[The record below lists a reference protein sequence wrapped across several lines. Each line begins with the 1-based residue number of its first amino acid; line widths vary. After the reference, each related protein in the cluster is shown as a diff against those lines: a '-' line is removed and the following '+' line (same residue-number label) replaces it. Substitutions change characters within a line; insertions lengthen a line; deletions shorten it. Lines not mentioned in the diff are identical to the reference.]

1 MGDQMVETAAALRT
15 VARNVRAARTRA
27 GLSLEELSRR
37 SQVSKGALVALEKAQ
52 GNPNL
57 ATLVR
62 LADTLG
68 ISVSA
73 LMQGPS
79 EGRVRIV
86 DADTVAPLW
95 TGAQGGEARLML
107 TTSGPAPVEV
117 WRWRLEPDETYPSHP
132 HQAGVVETVSVT
144 SGRMVL
150 IVDGVEHTVE
160 AGRTATFDGDAP
172 HTYRGSGTETCSLI
186 MTVHLPPGPASTT

>member
-1 MGDQMVETAAALRT
+1 MTETAAALRT
-15 VARNVRAARTRA
+15 VAHNVRAARVRA
-27 GLSLEELSRR
+27 GLSLEELGRR
-37 SQVSKGALVALEKAQ
+37 AQVSKGALVGLEKAQ

-79 EGRVRIV
+79 EGRVRV
-86 DADTVAPLW
+86 VASDDVAPLW
-95 TGAQGGEARLML
+95 TGEQGGEARLVL
-107 TTSGPAPVEV
+107 TTTGPAPVEV
-117 WRWRLEPDETYPSHP
+117 WRWRLEPGEEYPSHP

-144 SGRMVL
+144 AGRMTLV
-150 IVDGVEHTVE
+150 VDGVEHTVE
-160 AGRTATFDGDAP
+160 AGQTATFDGDAP
-172 HTYRGSGTETCSLI
+172 HAYRGASAETCTLI
-186 MTVHLPPGPASTT
+186 MTVHLPPDPR

>member
-1 MGDQMVETAAALRT
+1 MAETAATLRT
-15 VARNVRAARTRA
+15 VAHNVRAARIRA
-27 GLSLEELSRR
+27 GLSLDELSRR
-37 SQVSKGALVALEKAQ
+37 AQVSKGALVGLEKAQ

-79 EGRVRIV
+79 EGRVRV
-86 DADTVAPLW
+86 VAADTVAPLW
-95 TGAQGGEARLML
+95 TGERGSEARLML

-117 WRWRLEPDETYPSHP
+117 WRWRLEPDEEYPSHP

-144 SGRMVL
+144 AGRMTLV
-150 IVDGVEHTVE
+150 VDGAEHPLE
-160 AGRTATFDGDAP
+160 AGQTATFDGDAP
-172 HTYRGSGTETCSLI
+172 HAYRGAGTGTCHLI
-186 MTVHLPPGPASTT
+186 MTVHLPPGPARAD

>member
-1 MGDQMVETAAALRT
+1 MAETAAALRT
-15 VARNVRAARTRA
+15 VAYNVRAARVRA
-27 GLSLEELSRR
+27 GLSLDELSRR
-37 SQVSKGALVALEKAQ
+37 AQVSKGALVGLEKAQ

-73 LMQGPS
+73 LMQGPP
-79 EGRVRIV
+79 EDRVRV
-86 DADTVAPLW
+86 VGADTVAPLW
-95 TGAQGGEARLML
+95 TGERGSEARLML

-117 WRWRLEPDETYPSHP
+117 WRWRLEPGEEYPSHP

-144 SGRMVL
+144 SGQMALV
-150 IVDGVEHTVE
+150 VDGAEHIVE
-160 AGRTATFDGDAP
+160 AGQTATFDGDTA
-172 HTYRGSGTETCSLI
+172 HTYRGAGTETCHLI
-186 MTVHLPPGPASTT
+186 MTVHLPPGPAATT

>member
-1 MGDQMVETAAALRT
+1 MAETAAALRT
-15 VARNVRAARTRA
+15 VAHNVRAARTRA
-27 GLSLEELSRR
+27 GLSLEELGRR
-37 SQVSKGALVALEKAQ
+37 AQVSKGALVALEKAQ

-73 LMQGPS
+73 LMQGPPV
-79 EGRVRIV
+79 GRVRV
-86 DADTVAPLW
+86 VAADTVAPLW
-95 TGAQGGEARLML
+95 TGERGSEARLML

-117 WRWRLEPDETYPSHP
+117 WRWQLEPGEEYPSHP

-144 SGRMVL
+144 SGRMTL
-150 IVDGVEHTVE
+150 IVDGTEHTLQ
-160 AGRTATFDGDAP
+160 AGQTATFDGDTS
-172 HTYRGSGTETCSLI
+172 HTYRGSGTETCHLI

>member
-1 MGDQMVETAAALRT
+1 MAETAATLRT
-15 VARNVRAARTRA
+15 VAQNVRAARARA
-27 GLSLEELSRR
+27 GLSLDELGRR
-37 SQVSKGALVALEKAQ
+37 AQVSKGALVALEKAQ

-79 EGRVRIV
+79 EGRVRVV
-86 DADTVAPLW
+86 DAAAVAPLW
-95 TGAQGGEARLML
+95 TGERGSEARLML

-117 WRWRLEPDETYPSHP
+117 WRWRLEPDEEYPSHP

-144 SGRMVL
+144 SGRMTLV
-150 IVDGVEHTVE
+150 VDGDEHPLE
-160 AGRTATFDGDAP
+160 AGQTATFDGDTP
-172 HTYRGSGTETCSLI
+172 HTYRGAGGETCHLI
-186 MTVHLPPGPASTT
+186 MTVHLPPGPAATP

>member
-1 MGDQMVETAAALRT
+1 MAETAAALRT
-15 VARNVRAARTRA
+15 VAHNVRAARTRA
-27 GLSLEELSRR
+27 GLSLDELGRR
-37 SQVSKGALVALEKAQ
+37 AQVSKGALVALEKAQ

-79 EGRVRIV
+79 EGRVRVV
-86 DADTVAPLW
+86 DADAVAPLW
-95 TGAQGGEARLML
+95 TGERGSEARLVL

-117 WRWRLEPDETYPSHP
+117 WRWRLEPDEEYPSHP
-132 HQAGVVETVSVT
+132 HQAQVVETVSVVA
-144 SGRMVL
+144 GRMTLV
-150 IVDGVEHTVE
+150 VDGTEHTLE
-160 AGRTATFDGDAP
+160 AGQTATFDGDTP
-172 HTYRGSGTETCSLI
+172 HTYRGAGTRSCHLI
-186 MTVHLPPGPASTT
+186 MTVHLPPGPASIT